1 MTSASLNASVP
12 MKSSGVAYLWWFFFG
27 TLGVHKFYLGRPGMG
42 VLYALSV
49 GLLGVGLAWDLF
61 TIPFQV
67 KAANARLGFAAP
79 NQYGSGRAHS
89 ASSSEPDYHE
99 DDGRFAGIDARI
111 AELAA
116 QRANQR
122 PVAAPASPSISRP
135 VFGQRS

>member
-1 MTSASLNASVP
+1 MTSVSLNASVP

-27 TLGVHKFYLGRPGMG
+27 TLGVHKFYLGRPAMG

-49 GLLGVGLAWDLF
+49 GLLGVGLLWDLF
-61 TIPFQV
+61 TIPLQV

-79 NQYGSGRAHS
+79 NTYGSGRAHA
-89 ASSSEPDYHE
+89 ASSSEPDYH
-99 DDGRFAGIDARI
+99 DDDARFAGIDARI

-122 PVAAPASPSISRP
+122 PVAATATPLIDGP